1 MGKIV
6 PSVSI
11 IITTK
16 NEEKHIENLLRS
28 ITSQTYKN
36 IEIILV
42 DNYSTDRT
50 REIAKKYTNKIYLKG
65 PERSA
70 QRNYG
75 AQKAKGKYLLFLDAD
90 MILSPTVIE
99 ECVQK
104 CEKEGYIALYIP
116 ERIIGKGFW
125 IKVRDFERQF
135 YTGTVIDAVRFIR
148 KDIFFKAGE
157 FDETLT
163 GPEDWDLDR
172 RIRQLGKVGIIK
184 SPLYHNEGE
193 FSIKRYI
200 AKKKYYMK
208 GMMKYVQ
215 KWGENDPIVRKQL
228 GLWYRLA
235 KVYTENRKWR
245 HFIKNLHYALAMYY
259 LKFRLA
265 LLFFTIRQKHKILG
279 VS

>member
-1 MGKIV
+1 MSKVV

-148 KDIFFKAGE
+148 KDIFFKAGG
-157 FDETLT
+157 FDENLT

-172 RIRQLGKVGIIK
+172 RIKQQGRVGVIK
-184 SPLYHNEGE
+184 SPLYHNEGI
-193 FSIKRYI
+193 FNMRRYLK
-200 AKKKYYMK
+200 KKKYYLK
-208 GMMKYVQ
+208 SLRKYMY
-215 KWGENDPIVRKQL
+215 KWGVDDPLIKKQL
-228 GLWYRLA
+228 GIKYRLL
-235 KVYTENRKWR
+235 VIFIENGKWR
-245 HFIKNLHYALAMYY
+245 RLFKHPLLTMAMYY
-259 LKFRLA
+259 LKLRKA
-265 LLFFTIRQKHKILG
+265 LIYLVG
-279 VS
+279 Y